1 MIDID
6 KAIASAVKT
15 GKVSYGANAALL
27 NAKTGK
33 AKMIVLASNCPK
45 ETKTQV
51 EYYSKLSKVPVMTYK
66 GTSMD
71 LANVCGKLFII
82 SALSIREP
90 GDSEILKAVEME
102 YYENPDI
109 VGGTE

>member
-15 GKVSYGANAALL
+15 GKVSFGTNAAVL

-33 AKMIVLASNCPK
+33 AKMIILAANCPK
-45 ETKTQV
+45 KIKDEI
-51 EYYSKLSKVPVMTYK
+51 EYNGKLSKVPVMSYR
-66 GTSMD
+66 GDSMD
-71 LANVCGKLFII
+71 LANVCGKMFII
-82 SALSIREP
+82 TALSIREP

-102 YYENPDI
+102 YFENEAKI
-109 VGGTE
+109 GGTE